1 MSNLRECLAWHIFSL
16 NSVRLTRYAM
26 SKLEAQR
33 NQLAEQLNRETL
45 SPEKINRLKELAKKV
60 GVGLELASDDFT
72 LRKAIID
79 LLDVKVR
86 LIREGDNKAIAYVTC
101 FLKDTNWYCPQLHIE
116 MIKKDVE
123 DSLL

>member
-1 MSNLRECLAWHIFSL
+1 
-16 NSVRLTRYAM
+16 M

-33 NQLAEQLNRETL
+33 NQLAKQLNQETL

-86 LIREGDNKAIAYVTC
+86 LIRDGDNKAIAYVTC
-101 FLKDTNWYCPQLHIE
+101 FLKDTN
-116 MIKKDVE
+116 
-123 DSLL
+123 